1 MKETFEVE
9 GKVVGY
15 NVSDNCTLITDQEII
30 TETLADISEGNL
42 QQYIGT
48 KVINAEPAIKDGM
61 SGYRVVYLDG
71 YESWSPADVFEEAYR
86 PMRMMTFGMAIE
98 AAKKGL
104 KIARE
109 GWNGKG
115 MFVVYQKGYPDG
127 IPCNKNTA
135 EAFGYQ
141 EGELFKCRP
150 YLQMRCADGTHQMW
164 LASQSDILE
173 EDWYI
178 VE

>member
-1 MKETFEVE
+1 MKRYIETKIIKAKPMTKNGYNKFKGLSIPINVEDVE
-9 GKVVGY
+9 G
-15 NVSDNCTLITDQEII
+15 
-30 TETLADISEGNL
+30 
-42 QQYIGT
+42 
-48 KVINAEPAIKDGM
+48 
-61 SGYRVVYLDG
+61 YLVEYADG
-71 YESWSPADVFEEAYR
+71 YISWSPKKPFEEAYR
-86 PMRMMTFGMAIE
+86 ESDNLTFGLAVE
-98 AAKKGL
+98 LLKKGF
-104 KIARE
+104 KVARK

-135 EAFGYQ
+135 EAYGYE
-141 EGELFKCRP
+141 EGTLFKVRP

-173 EDWYI
+173 EDWYV